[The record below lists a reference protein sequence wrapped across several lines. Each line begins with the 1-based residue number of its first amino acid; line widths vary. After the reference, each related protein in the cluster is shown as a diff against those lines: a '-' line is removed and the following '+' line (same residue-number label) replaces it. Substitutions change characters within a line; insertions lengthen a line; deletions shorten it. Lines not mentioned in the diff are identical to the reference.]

1 MSAWNFARFHAN
13 FARLAWNLAKFHAD
27 IATHCQTLPDHT
39 LTRGERV
46 IHPILTSENTG
57 LEVYYQS
64 NKFQIQLPLLQNIKP
79 VELIFSQSVQLDA
92 MYQVRVE

>member
-57 LEVYYQS
+57 LEVYYS
-64 NKFQIQLPLLQNIKP
+64 LYTL
-79 VELIFSQSVQLDA
+79 V
-92 MYQVRVE
+92 

>member
-46 IHPILTSENTG
+46 IQPIFTSENTG
-57 LEVYYQS
+57 LEVYY
-64 NKFQIQLPLLQNIKP
+64 KRNIFNGDQ
-79 VELIFSQSVQLDA
+79 EYWCLVQDF
-92 MYQVRVE
+92 

>member
-57 LEVYYQS
+57 LEVYYTIYMDMECIVPRP
-64 NKFQIQLPLLQNIKP
+64 F
-79 VELIFSQSVQLDA
+79 
-92 MYQVRVE
+92 